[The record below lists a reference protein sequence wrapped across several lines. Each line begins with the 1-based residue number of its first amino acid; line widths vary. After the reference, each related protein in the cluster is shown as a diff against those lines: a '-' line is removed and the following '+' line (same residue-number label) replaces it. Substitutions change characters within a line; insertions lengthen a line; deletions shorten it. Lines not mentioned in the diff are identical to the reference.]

1 MLGALVGLRW
11 HGVGMGKSLDGG
23 GGLGNRDPST
33 TQRNSLR
40 GFLCFAQDD
49 NAEKRPRRC
58 RGPLT
63 VGFLFTLW
71 GEGMLGAFVGLGW
84 HGVGMGE
91 IPWWRGLVRG

>member
-49 NAEKRPRRC
+49 N
-58 RGPLT
+58 G
-63 VGFLFTLW
+63 
-71 GEGMLGAFVGLGW
+71 GARSASGSASKSRSKAA
-84 HGVGMGE
+84 GVAIGILRLRIE
-91 IPWWRGLVRG
+91 IRFANLYASLRMTETYMSC